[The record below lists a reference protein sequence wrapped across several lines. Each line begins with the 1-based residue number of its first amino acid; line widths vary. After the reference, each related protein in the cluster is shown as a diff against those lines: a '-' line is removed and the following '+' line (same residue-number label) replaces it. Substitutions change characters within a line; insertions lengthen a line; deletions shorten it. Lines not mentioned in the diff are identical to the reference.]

1 MSAQTKSETSRTYF
15 LAEADCQD
23 NSGAPVVR
31 YLGTYQG
38 MSDNGCPAWT
48 AWGSPTQFASFEAA
62 WSAVAHPWAL
72 SSHDSHYRGGE
83 IRISQVKKTVRT
95 WTSVET
101 KITKMNEATVSI
113 KVG

>member
-15 LAEADCQD
+15 LVEADCQD
-23 NSGAPVVR
+23 NSGALVVR

-62 WSAVAHPWAL
+62 ESAVAHPWAL

-83 IRISQVKKTVRT
+83 IRITRVSETHVTTKR
-95 WTSVET
+95 VELVHT
-101 KITKMNEATVSI
+101 ATQ
-113 KVG
+113 KLC